1 MNNRA
6 EQCILRA
13 MPLSK
18 VRKPT
23 KKNCRANV
31 SKNISRLLDEGRE
44 QKQAVAIALDVA
56 RRAGCKVGRSR
67 STAKPK
73 KASASKRKASKSK
86 ASASRS
92 RVGASAGRTPVSPE
106 MEAFYRHHHGFS
118 VQRAVSRARA
128 ATALK
133 RMPKLTKDRQD
144 AIFNLELTMHQF
156 LSHGQVEEARE
167 IYEAIDAERRG
178 IDTRDWPLPAQVGRA
193 SGRARSRSSD
203 RVRASRPPQRKGR

>member
-1 MNNRA
+1 
-6 EQCILRA
+6 

-56 RRAGCKVGRSR
+56 RRAGCKVGGSR

-73 KASASKRKASKSK
+73 KATASKAKASKAK
-86 ASASRS
+86 ASPRS
-92 RVGASAGRTPVSPE
+92 RAGASMGRTPVSPE

-128 ATALK
+128 VTALK
-133 RMPKLTKDRQD
+133 RMPKLTKERQD

-156 LSHGQVEEARE
+156 LAHGQVEEARE
-167 IYEAIDAERRG
+167 IHEAIGAERRG
-178 IDTRDWPLPAQVGRA
+178 VDTRDWPLPAQVGRS
-193 SGRARSRSSD
+193 SGRARSRSSG

>member
-1 MNNRA
+1 MNNWA

-56 RRAGCKVGRSR
+56 RRAGCKVGGSR

-73 KASASKRKASKSK
+73 KATASKAKASKAK
-86 ASASRS
+86 ASQRS
-92 RVGASAGRTPVSPE
+92 RAGASMGRTPVSPE

-128 ATALK
+128 VTALK
-133 RMPKLTKDRQD
+133 RMPKLTKERQD

-156 LSHGQVEEARE
+156 LAHGQVEEARE
-167 IYEAIDAERRG
+167 IHEAIGDERRG
-178 IDTRDWPLPAQVGRA
+178 VDTRDWPLPAQVGRS
-193 SGRARSRSSD
+193 SGRARSRSSG

>member
-1 MNNRA
+1 
-6 EQCILRA
+6 

-44 QKQAVAIALDVA
+44 QKQAVAIALDVD
-56 RRAGCKVGRSR
+56 RRAGCKVGGSR

-73 KASASKRKASKSK
+73 KATASKAKASKAK
-86 ASASRS
+86 ASPRS
-92 RVGASAGRTPVSPE
+92 RAGASMGRTPVSPE

-128 ATALK
+128 VTALK
-133 RMPKLTKDRQD
+133 RMPKLTKERQD

-156 LSHGQVEEARE
+156 LAHGQVEEARE
-167 IYEAIDAERRG
+167 IHEAIGAERRG
-178 IDTRDWPLPAQVGRA
+178 VDTRDWPLPAQVGRS
-193 SGRARSRSSD
+193 SGRARSRSSG